1 MAILEHIFTSSAY
14 FILLVTLV
22 LGFVVGKIHLGLFS
36 LGTILSTLIVG
47 LIVGLAGGANDPN
60 LTWLFFSLFMYV
72 VAYLGGSLFTQDL
85 QAHQK
90 SILIKV
96 LQLSFTTFTAIAFV
110 YWVFSIESVAVLR
123 LAADHISASDL
134 IVFASALLPII
145 IVTQKL
151 PWLKKWHTPSQIVDM
166 APKSVEAASINDNQ
180 QINSV
185 KNVVRRAFKVNI
197 DSTVVGKTLM
207 QLNSPAVEIVFE
219 LEKGSNDTDANTV
232 MAGDTITVTGTS
244 NSIYYLEDNVLGT
257 ELPLEKNIIEE
268 HFQIVANQHGLQNS
282 SLLALKNNLNKTS
295 SRGILIS
302 RYIREG
308 VDIEINP
315 DLIISNEDI
324 IQVTGNDMD
333 IKQVR
338 HALGITNNSLVYGQI
353 LFTLGIILAYLTSC
367 FDLEL
372 TGVPLL
378 FGAGGCSLITG
389 LFIGWI
395 SHHSR
400 LFTPVSTSSL
410 KRLSFAGLWGF
421 VAVSGL
427 FLGSL
432 ITQAVGQDSLKM
444 MFVAVVMTILSQ
456 LILCSLG
463 NKVVSHSKS

>member
-14 FILLVTLV
+14 FILLITLV
-22 LGFVVGKIHLGLFS
+22 LGFVVGKINLGRFS
-36 LGTILSTLIVG
+36 LGTILSTLLVG
-47 LIVGLAGGANDPN
+47 LIVGLAGGANDPS
-60 LTWLFFSLFMYV
+60 LTWLFFSLFVYV
-72 VAYLGGSLFTQDL
+72 VAYLGGSIFTQDL

-110 YWVFSIESVAVLR
+110 YWVFSIESIAVLR
-123 LAADHISASDL
+123 LAADHISASDV
-134 IVFASALLPII
+134 IVFASALVPII
-145 IVTQKL
+145 IATHKL
-151 PWLKKWHTPSQIVDM
+151 PWLKKWY
-166 APKSVEAASINDNQ
+166 APTQLINSVSTEVAATSLHDSQ

-197 DSTVVGKTLM
+197 DSTVVGKTLT
-207 QLNSPAVEIVFE
+207 QLNTPAVEVVFE
-219 LEKGSNDTDANTV
+219 LQKGSLDTDKNTV
-232 MAGDTITVTGTS
+232 NAGDTITVTGTS
-244 NSIYYLEDNVLGT
+244 NSLYYLEDNVLGT
-257 ELPLEKNIIEE
+257 ELPLENNIIEE

-295 SRGILIS
+295 PRGILIS
-302 RYIREG
+302 RYIRKG
-308 VDIEINP
+308 IDIEITP

-333 IKQVR
+333 IKQVK
-338 HALGITNNSLVYGQI
+338 HALGITNNSVVFGQV

-378 FGAGGCSLITG
+378 LGAGGCSLITG

-395 SHHSR
+395 SHHSS

-432 ITQAVGQDSLKM
+432 VTQAVSQDSLKM
-444 MFVAVVMTILSQ
+444 MFVAVVVTILSQ
-456 LILCSLG
+456 LVLYSLG
-463 NKVVSHSKS
+463 NKVVSNS

>member
-14 FILLVTLV
+14 FILLITLV
-22 LGFVVGKIHLGLFS
+22 LGFVVGKINLARFS
-36 LGTILSTLIVG
+36 LGTILSTLLVG
-47 LIVGLAGGANDPN
+47 LIVGLAGGANDPS
-60 LTWLFFSLFMYV
+60 LTWLFFSLFVYV
-72 VAYLGGSLFTQDL
+72 VAYLGGSIFTQDL

-110 YWVFSIESVAVLR
+110 YWVFSIESIAVLR
-123 LAADHISASDL
+123 LAADHISASDV
-134 IVFASALLPII
+134 IVFASALVPII
-145 IVTQKL
+145 IATHKL
-151 PWLKKWHTPSQIVDM
+151 PWLKKWY
-166 APKSVEAASINDNQ
+166 APTQLINSVSTEVAATSLHDSQ

-185 KNVVRRAFKVNI
+185 KNVVRRAFKVNT
-197 DSTVVGKTLM
+197 DSTVVGKTLT
-207 QLNSPAVEIVFE
+207 QLNTPAVEVVFE
-219 LEKGSNDTDANTV
+219 LQKGSLDTDKNTV
-232 MAGDTITVTGTS
+232 NAGDTITVTGTS
-244 NSIYYLEDNVLGT
+244 NSLYYLEDNVLGT
-257 ELPLEKNIIEE
+257 ELPLENNIIEE

-295 SRGILIS
+295 PRGILIS
-302 RYIREG
+302 RYIRKG
-308 VDIEINP
+308 IDIEITP
-315 DLIISNEDI
+315 DVTICNEDI

-333 IKQVR
+333 IKQVK
-338 HALGITNNSLVYGQI
+338 HALGITNNSVVFGQV

-378 FGAGGCSLITG
+378 LGAGGCSLITG

-395 SHHSR
+395 SHHSS

-432 ITQAVGQDSLKM
+432 VTQAVGQDSLKM

-456 LILCSLG
+456 LVLYRLG
-463 NKVVSHSKS
+463 NKMVSNS

>member
-14 FILLVTLV
+14 FILLITLV
-22 LGFVVGKIHLGLFS
+22 LGFVVGKINLGRFS
-36 LGTILSTLIVG
+36 LGTILSTLLVG
-47 LIVGLAGGANDPN
+47 LVVGLAGGANDPS
-60 LTWLFFSLFMYV
+60 LTWLFFSLFVYV
-72 VAYLGGSLFTQDL
+72 VAYLGGSIFTQDL

-96 LQLSFTTFTAIAFV
+96 LQLCFTTFTAIAFV
-110 YWVFSIESVAVLR
+110 YWVFSIESIAVLR
-123 LAADHISASDL
+123 LAADHISTSDV

-145 IVTQKL
+145 IATRKL
-151 PWLKKWHTPSQIVDM
+151 PWLKKWY
-166 APKSVEAASINDNQ
+166 APTQLINSVSTEVEATSLHDSQ

-185 KNVVRRAFKVNI
+185 KNVVRRAFKVNT
-197 DSTVVGKTLM
+197 DSTVVGKTLT
-207 QLNSPAVEIVFE
+207 QLNTPAVEVVFE
-219 LEKGSNDTDANTV
+219 LQKGSLDTDRNTV
-232 MAGDTITVTGTS
+232 NAGDTITVTGTS
-244 NSIYYLEDNVLGT
+244 NSLYYLEDNVLGT
-257 ELPLEKNIIEE
+257 ELPLENNIIEE

-295 SRGILIS
+295 PRGILIS
-302 RYIREG
+302 RYIRKG
-308 VDIEINP
+308 IDIEITP

-333 IKQVR
+333 IKQVK
-338 HALGITNNSLVYGQI
+338 HALGITNNSVVFGQV

-378 FGAGGCSLITG
+378 LGAGGCSLITG

-395 SHHSR
+395 SHHSS

-432 ITQAVGQDSLKM
+432 VTQAVSQDSLKM
-444 MFVAVVMTILSQ
+444 MFVAVVVTILSQ
-456 LILCSLG
+456 LVLYSLG
-463 NKVVSHSKS
+463 NKVVSNS